1 MQTNREIRKRP
12 LVAVIV
18 AAGILMWAY
27 AARAGI
33 KTAERAQAQGST
45 QAEAKAQAATT
56 QGGKSVEK
64 NTNFQ
69 AKGSFEPTL
78 VPQPPEDKAEGSVL
92 GRMSIAKKFHGDLEA
107 TSEGQMLTATTEVK
121 GSAGYVAMERVSGTL
136 QGRRGSFVLQHTGT
150 LNHGAAQLGVS
161 VVPDSGTGQLAGI
174 AGTMTIQVAA
184 DGKHSYELDYTLPEK
199 P

>member
-1 MQTNREIRKRP
+1 MQTNRKIGKLP

-18 AAGILMWAY
+18 TAGMLMWAY
-27 AARAGI
+27 AARA
-33 KTAERAQAQGST
+33 QGQT
-45 QAEAKAQAATT
+45 QAKAKTQAATT
-56 QGGKSVEK
+56 QGGNSVEK

-78 VPQPPEDKAEGSVL
+78 VPQPPDDKAEGSTL
-92 GRMSIAKKFHGDLEA
+92 GRMSISKKFHGDLEA
-107 TSEGQMLTATTEVK
+107 TSEGQMLTATTDVK
-121 GSAGYVAMERVSGTL
+121 GSAGYVAIERVTGTL

-150 LNHGAAQLGVS
+150 LNHSAAQLSVS

-174 AGTMTIQVAA
+174 AGTMTIQIAA
-184 DGKHSYELDYTLPEK
+184 DGKHSYQFEYILPGM